1 MLTLLLIVSVLF
13 SGSVWGL
20 EPRYGLCLA
29 CEGLARDFEARLAT
43 TAHREREEIK
53 VGGRIGPDGE
63 PTPKKIILY
72 GDS

>member
-1 MLTLLLIVSVLF
+1 MQLLALLLLNHLF
-13 SGSVWGL
+13 GFAWGL
-20 EPRYGLCLA
+20 EPRLGLCLA
-29 CEGLARDFEARLAT
+29 CEGLAKEFHQRLAA

-63 PTPKKIILY
+63 ATPKKIILY